1 MSYEVLAQRW
11 RPQSFSD
18 VVGQE
23 HVTTTLKNQILSE
36 RIGHAYLFWGPRGTG
51 KTTVARILAKA
62 VNCPNRSQETQF
74 DTSETAEPCN
84 DCVFCEEISHGRALD
99 VLEMDAASN
108 RGVDTIRDL
117 RENVKL
123 SPATCTYK
131 IYIID
136 EAHMLSTEAFNAL
149 LKTLEE
155 PPPHV
160 LFIMA
165 TTEHAKIPKTI
176 SSRCQ
181 DFDFRHLENEKVIER
196 LQLIAETEEIS
207 TDPDVLTLITRQSE
221 GCLRD
226 AENLLERLVSS
237 AGKELTV
244 DAVEQIIGLGS
255 SSLLRKLTT
264 AIIGRDLAKSLKTLN
279 NLAKHGTDLSQCLDQ
294 LVAYFR
300 DLRLLAIDDG
310 LSEMVQSPQ
319 SDLPELKEKAE
330 RMSVNRLSRIIKILM
345 QTDRDIKTYGYPQ
358 LQLEAA
364 FIQMN
369 SLEEGIPLQEIVDK
383 LSELEQKLDTA
394 GFSARRDEV
403 TSKKSA
409 EIPEQSAEN
418 TEAKTPASK
427 NPGPSDFQLPD
438 RQTPSTQASIPKSQD
453 PAPSTQPDSGDSLT
467 SITDEAHPTTPDSA
481 DSPVSLTSPPAE
493 TAARDLADLPLFWED
508 IKSKLPMGRI
518 RNGLLDKS
526 VPTVNGTNTV
536 SIACSAS
543 FLPTVRDEDEKII
556 ADALSQEVGITVNI
570 ELVALDTATEP
581 TVDQDGTEKQERKTA
596 YIRRIEAQDDP
607 QLKTALNL
615 FEATVLET
623 Q

>member
-11 RPQSFSD
+11 RPQNFSD

-36 RIGHAYLFWGPRGTG
+36 RVGHAYLFWGPRGTG

-62 VNCPNRSQETQF
+62 VNCPNRNQNTEF
-74 DTSETAEPCN
+74 DTSQTAEPCN
-84 DCVFCEEISHGRALD
+84 QCVFCEEISQGRALD

-108 RGVDTIRDL
+108 RGIDTIRDL

-136 EAHMLSTEAFNAL
+136 EVHMLTTEGFNAL

-160 LFIMA
+160 IFIMA

-181 DFDFRHLENEKVIER
+181 DFDFRHLEHEKIIER
-196 LQLIAETEEIS
+196 LQLISETEEVS
-207 TDPDVLTLITRQSE
+207 ADNDVLTLITRQSE

-244 DAVEQIIGLGS
+244 AAVEQIIGLGS
-255 SSLLRKLTT
+255 SALLRELTA
-264 AIIGRDLAKSLKTLN
+264 AIIARDLAKSLKTLN
-279 NLAKHGTDLSQCLDQ
+279 NLAKQGTDLSQCLDQ

-300 DLRLLAIDDG
+300 DLRLLAIDNG
-310 LSEMVQSPQ
+310 LSELIQSPK
-319 SDLPELKEKAE
+319 SDLPELKQKSEQV
-330 RMSVNRLSRIIKILM
+330 SVNRLSRIIKILM

-369 SLEEGIPLQEIVDK
+369 SIEEGIPLQEIVDK
-383 LSELEQKLDTA
+383 LSELEHKLDTA
-394 GFSARRDEV
+394 GILAPQRQQIPTSASQPPDEQNASAQ
-403 TSKKSA
+403 TSV
-409 EIPEQSAEN
+409 
-418 TEAKTPASK
+418 
-427 NPGPSDFQLPD
+427 
-438 RQTPSTQASIPKSQD
+438 PKSQE
-453 PAPSTQPDSGDSLT
+453 PLFSSRPDSENNST
-467 SITDEAHPTTPDSA
+467 NTTRAAKSET
-481 DSPVSLTSPPAE
+481 PVSPPASAAPTSPTQ
-493 TAARDLADLPLFWED
+493 TATRDLKDLPLFWED
-508 IKSKLPMGRI
+508 VKSRVPSMKVRI
-518 RNGLLDKS
+518 GLLDKS
-526 VPTVNGTNTV
+526 VPTVNGTDTV
-536 SIACSAS
+536 TIACSRSYLSMVA
-543 FLPTVRDEDEKII
+543 EDETKMI
-556 ADALSQEVGITVNI
+556 ADAITQEVGLPVNI
-570 ELVALDTATEP
+570 KLVPLDTTTEAESS
-581 TVDQDGTEKQERKTA
+581 QDGTEKDKRKTPLM
-596 YIRRIEAQDDP
+596 RKIEAQDDP
-607 QLKTALNL
+607 QLKTALEL
-615 FEATVLET
+615 FEAEVLET

>member
-51 KTTVARILAKA
+51 KTTIARILAKA
-62 VNCPNRSQETQF
+62 VNCPNRIQETQF
-74 DTSETAEPCN
+74 DTNKTAEPCN
-84 DCVFCEEISHGRALD
+84 ECVFCEEISQGRALD

-108 RGVDTIRDL
+108 RGIDTIRDL

-136 EAHMLSTEAFNAL
+136 EVHMLTTEGFNAL

-155 PPPHV
+155 PPSHV
-160 LFIMA
+160 IFIMA

-181 DFDFRHLENEKVIER
+181 DFDFRHLEHEKIIER
-196 LQLIAETEEIS
+196 LQLIAETEGVSADLE
-207 TDPDVLTLITRQSE
+207 VLTLITRQSE

-255 SSLLRKLTT
+255 SALLRELTT

-279 NLAKHGTDLSQCLDQ
+279 NLAKQGTDLSQCLDQ
-294 LVAYFR
+294 LVNYFR

-310 LSEMVQSPQ
+310 LSDLIQSPK
-319 SDLPELKEKAE
+319 SDLSELKKNAE

-345 QTDRDIKTYGYPQ
+345 QTDRDIKEYGYSQ

-364 FIQMN
+364 LIQMN
-369 SLEEGIPLQEIVDK
+369 ALEEGVPLQEIVDK
-383 LSELEQKLDTA
+383 LSELEQKFDTA
-394 GFSARRDEV
+394 GISAPQRQQMPLSDLQPPDAQNV
-403 TSKKSA
+403 LTQTS
-409 EIPEQSAEN
+409 
-418 TEAKTPASK
+418 TPKRQEPPIAPRPDFKDNDARTTDAADTTPSETFVDTPTASD
-427 NPGPSDFQLPD
+427 PHL
-438 RQTPSTQASIPKSQD
+438 QTPTRE
-453 PAPSTQPDSGDSLT
+453 LT
-467 SITDEAHPTTPDSA
+467 
-481 DSPVSLTSPPAE
+481 
-493 TAARDLADLPLFWED
+493 DLPLFWED
-508 IKSKLPMGRI
+508 IKSKLPMGKI

-526 VPTVNGTNTV
+526 VLTVNGTDTV
-536 SIACSAS
+536 RIACSRS
-543 FLPTVRDEDEKII
+543 FLPMVVDEDEVLI
-556 ADALSQEVGITVNI
+556 ADVIRQEVGVPVNI
-570 ELVALDTATEP
+570 ELVALEIDAESTASQDETE
-581 TVDQDGTEKQERKTA
+581 EKERKTP
-596 YIRRIEAQDDP
+596 RMRKLEAENDS
-607 QLKTALNL
+607 QLKTVLNL
-615 FEATVLET
+615 FGATILET

>member
-11 RPQSFSD
+11 RPQNFSD

-36 RIGHAYLFWGPRGTG
+36 RVGHAYLFWGPRGTG

-62 VNCPNRSQETQF
+62 VNCPNRSQETES
-74 DTSETAEPCN
+74 DASETAEPCN
-84 DCVFCEEISHGRALD
+84 QCVFCEEISQGRALD

-108 RGVDTIRDL
+108 RGIDTIRDL

-136 EAHMLSTEAFNAL
+136 EVHMLTTEGFNAL

-155 PPPHV
+155 PPSHV
-160 LFIMA
+160 IFIMA

-181 DFDFRHLENEKVIER
+181 DFDFRHLENEKIIER
-196 LQLIAETEEIS
+196 LQLISETEEVS
-207 TDPDVLTLITRQSE
+207 ADHDVLTLITRQSE

-244 DAVEQIIGLGS
+244 AAVEQIIGLGS
-255 SSLLRKLTT
+255 SSLLRELTA

-279 NLAKHGTDLSQCLDQ
+279 NLAKQGTDLSQCLDQ

-310 LSEMVQSPQ
+310 LSELIQSPQ
-319 SDLPELKEKAE
+319 SDLSELKQKSEQV
-330 RMSVNRLSRIIKILM
+330 SVNRLSRIIKILM

-383 LSELEQKLDTA
+383 LSELEHKLDTA
-394 GFSARRDEV
+394 GISAPQRQQ
-403 TSKKSA
+403 
-409 EIPEQSAEN
+409 IPPSGFQ
-418 TEAKTPASK
+418 
-427 NPGPSDFQLPD
+427 PSD
-438 RQTPSTQASIPKSQD
+438 RHNTSAQASIRKNQD
-453 PAPSTQPDSGDSLT
+453 PAPSTRSDSGDSLT
-467 SITDEAHPTTPDSA
+467 NITDQPHPTTPVAPDS
-481 DSPVSLTSPPAE
+481 SVSLTSPPE
-493 TAARDLADLPLFWED
+493 TATRDLADLPLFWED
-508 IKSKLPMGRI
+508 VKSKLPVGRI

-526 VPTVNGTNTV
+526 VPTVNGANTV
-536 SIACSAS
+536 KIACSAS
-543 FLPTVRDEDEKII
+543 FLPTVRDADKKMI
-556 ADALSQEVGITVNI
+556 AEVLSQEVGVTVNI
-570 ELVALDTATEP
+570 ELVALDTATES
-581 TVDQDGTEKQERKTA
+581 TADQDGTEKQERKTA
-596 YIRRIEAQDDP
+596 YIRKIEAQDDP
-607 QLKTALNL
+607 QLKTALEL
-615 FEATVLET
+615 FDAEVLET